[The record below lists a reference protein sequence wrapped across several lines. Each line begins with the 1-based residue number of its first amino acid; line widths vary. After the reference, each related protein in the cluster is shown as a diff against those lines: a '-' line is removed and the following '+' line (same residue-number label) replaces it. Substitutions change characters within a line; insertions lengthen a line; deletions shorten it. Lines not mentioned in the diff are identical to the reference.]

1 MMTNATVFHQVQWGS
16 LTLLLDHEE
25 FRKGYAWGRRYYF
38 EDINNEYPERAHTMT
53 ALEAAQ
59 IVVVGTESGQPHFDA
74 EELAHPI
81 ETVGVFLGYMSG
93 ALIPETTQERQAR
106 LKEEEEMLARAQVI
120 AEEIPCASTFSQ
132 AMHTR

>member
-1 MMTNATVFHQVQWGS
+1 MTNKTLSQQVQWGK

-25 FRKGYAWGRRYYF
+25 FRKGYSWGRRYYF
-38 EDINNEYPERAHTMT
+38 EDINHEYPERARTMT

-59 IVVVGTESGQPHFDA
+59 VIVVGTDSDQPHFDA

-93 ALIPETTQERQAR
+93 ALIPETAEERQAR
-106 LKEEEEMLARAQVI
+106 LKEEAAMLARAEVI
-120 AEEIPCASTFSQ
+120 PIS
-132 AMHTR
+132 